1 MRYLA
6 LLVVLALG
14 CKGDEFRPSNN
25 DGARASVPAP
35 VYPEVAQI
43 LSSYDAIA
51 DFCGIGHVAPLTD
64 AERTECEAKIVRA
77 FFARAAERYP
87 WADWN
92 AIANHCEG
100 YPSDCQGL
108 EATEKVIL
116 ASHMKREAQTNQAGY
131 EQQQA
136 ARQRATADAINQS
149 AHNMGQRMQQTDV
162 PRGNADD
169 RR

>member
-6 LLVVLALG
+6 LLVVAALG
-14 CKGDEFRPSNN
+14 CTGDELRPSNSA
-25 DGARASVPAP
+25 GASPSLPAP
-35 VYPEVAQI
+35 VYPEIAQI

-64 AERTECEAKIVRA
+64 AERADCEAKIVRA
-77 FFARAAERYP
+77 FFARAAERYA

-108 EATEKVIL
+108 EATERVVL
-116 ASHMKREAQTNQAGY
+116 ASHLKREAQTNQAGY
-131 EQQQA
+131 AQQQA
-136 ARQRATADAINQS
+136 ARERATLDAINQS
-149 AHNMGQRMQQTDV
+149 AHKMGQQMQ
-162 PRGNADD
+162 R
-169 RR
+169 